1 MITGLSKRHN
11 GEKGAIHYR
20 KTDIPDLIAGFAE
33 NDLAQFIF
41 QSEILSLCALYFPQ
55 DLIHRSIGGIQDKGS
70 PVDLLF
76 SFVKCRHLITVRL
89 LFDLRDLPSEM
100 QLYAGIFCNLLH
112 EVIPQN
118 MGIVRIF
125 LRQERSVTQARLK
138 ILFHRKRFAGDPRI
152 LAEFAELSCV
162 CPGKMAGSRVDL
174 LKLRM
179 NTEGIVLHKTLEI
192 PR

>member
-76 SFVKCRHLITVRL
+76 SFVKCRHLITVR
-89 LFDLRDLPSEM
+89 FSISV
-100 QLYAGIFCNLLH
+100 IFR
-112 EVIPQN
+112 PK
-118 MGIVRIF
+118 
-125 LRQERSVTQARLK
+125 RS
-138 ILFHRKRFAGDPRI
+138 FMPGYFAISSMR
-152 LAEFAELSCV
+152 
-162 CPGKMAGSRVDL
+162 
-174 LKLRM
+174 
-179 NTEGIVLHKTLEI
+179 
-192 PR
+192 